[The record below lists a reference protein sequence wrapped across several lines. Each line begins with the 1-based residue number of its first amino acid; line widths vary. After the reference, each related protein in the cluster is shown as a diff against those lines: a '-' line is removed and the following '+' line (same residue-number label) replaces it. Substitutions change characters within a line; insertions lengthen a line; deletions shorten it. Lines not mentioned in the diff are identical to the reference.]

1 MATPE
6 HTPRGRGYDHSLV
19 YYHHTN
25 DAWTMVAWSEK
36 QCSGMD
42 VTDLWM
48 DEGPAHGLNN
58 SRSCS
63 QTNQTPGC
71 VYEDKLFTDRVMT
84 AIQQQPSSSSKGSSK
99 PFFVL
104 W

>member
-1 MATPE
+1 MQGAGYETHMYGKWDAGMATPE
-6 HTPRGRGYDHSLV
+6 HTPHGRGYEHSLV

-48 DEGPAHGLNN
+48 DERPAHGLNN
-58 SRSCS
+58 SR
-63 QTNQTPGC
+63 
-71 VYEDKLFTDRVMT
+71 
-84 AIQQQPSSSSKGSSK
+84 
-99 PFFVL
+99 
-104 W
+104 